1 MLTVERHSPQVA
13 VDGHPAASE
22 QLRQLSHRKTEML
35 RKHMR
40 RRLAPH
46 RRRHPER
53 ALPQL
58 VERPRGARLRL
69 RSQQR
74 EPRQPQ
80 RVRRPRRARLSP
92 RPLAHEAHT
101 SRECA
106 LLFSSLSS
114 LLAPYLFRLS
124 SVSTPSAAGRKRERV
139 RAEGRESGRV
149 GELEG
154 LRVGGL
160 ESWRVGGFKGWRVKS
175 NELGVM
181 V

>member
-69 RSQQR
+69 RS
-74 EPRQPQ
+74 PASTSATPSSAK
-80 RVRRPRRARLSP
+80 PTSPRARS
-92 RPLAHEAHT
+92 AHLPGV
-101 SRECA
+101 CA
-106 LLFSSLSS
+106 SFFVSFLPARAVSL
-114 LLAPYLFRLS
+114 PPLFRVNS
-124 SVSTPSAAGRKRERV
+124 ECRGTQAGESAGGRAGEW
-139 RAEGRESGRV
+139 EG
-149 GELEG
+149 
-154 LRVGGL
+154 
-160 ESWRVGGFKGWRVKS
+160 WRVGGFEGWRVR
-175 NELGVM
+175 ELEGWRV
-181 V
+181 